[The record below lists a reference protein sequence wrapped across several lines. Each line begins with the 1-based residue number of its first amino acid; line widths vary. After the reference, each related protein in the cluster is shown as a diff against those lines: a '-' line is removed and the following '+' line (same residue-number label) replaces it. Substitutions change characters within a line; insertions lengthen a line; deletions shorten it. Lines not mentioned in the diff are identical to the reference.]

1 MLRARSLSDPHF
13 NRIGQAGVSSPL
25 VKTLTSPEETGP
37 LRPHPLLT
45 RYYAD
50 EAQRLKRVGAWFD
63 QAAPDYD
70 WINQAMSFGSGA
82 WYRKQ
87 ALLRAGLSQGMSA
100 LDAGSGTGV
109 VAAKARE
116 IVGPCGTVVALDPSL
131 GMLGQALRR
140 GVRTRVRAVAEALP
154 FGGGRFDFLSM
165 GYALRH
171 VPDLRATFGEYLRVL
186 KPGGRLLILEVTPPS
201 SRLAFQLLKLYLGRL
216 IPLLAG
222 FGHGGRTS
230 RELMEYYWDTIEA
243 CVPPPVILDGLE
255 AAGFSQVG
263 RYVENGIFS
272 EYTAV
277 R

>member
-1 MLRARSLSDPHF
+1 MTTTTPHDTS
-13 NRIGQAGVSSPL
+13 GV
-25 VKTLTSPEETGP
+25 PESGP

-50 EAQRLKRVGAWFD
+50 EAQRRNRVSSWFD
-63 QAAPDYD
+63 TAAPDYD

-109 VAAKARE
+109 VAAQAIE
-116 IVGPCGTVVALDPSL
+116 IVGPGGKVMALDPSL

-140 GVRTRVRAVAEALP
+140 GVRIRVRAVAEAIP
-154 FGGGRFDFLSM
+154 FASGRFDFLSM

-171 VPDLRATFGEYLRVL
+171 VPDLHGTFREYRRVL

-201 SRLAFQLLKLYLGRL
+201 SRLAFRLLKLYLGTLVPLVARL
-216 IPLLAG
+216 G
-222 FGHGGRTS
+222 RGGRAS
-230 RELMEYYWDTIEA
+230 SELMEYYWDTIEM
-243 CVPPPVILDGLE
+243 CVPPRVILDGLE
-255 AAGFSQVG
+255 AAGFSKVS
-263 RYVENGIFS
+263 RHMDAGIFS

-277 R
+277 A

>member
-1 MLRARSLSDPHF
+1 MTTGTPPDASGL
-13 NRIGQAGVSSPL
+13 
-25 VKTLTSPEETGP
+25 PEPGL

-50 EAQRLKRVGAWFD
+50 EAQRRKRVGSWFD
-63 QAAPDYD
+63 RAAPDYD
-70 WINQAMSFGSGA
+70 WINQAISFGSGA

-87 ALLRAGLSQGMSA
+87 ALLRAGLAPGMSA

-109 VAAKARE
+109 VAAQARE
-116 IVGPCGTVVALDPSL
+116 IVGPRGRVAALDPSL
-131 GMLGQALRR
+131 GMLGQAARR
-140 GVRTRVRAVAEALP
+140 GVRARVRGVAEALP
-154 FGGGRFDFLSM
+154 FAGERFDFLSM

-171 VPDLRATFGEYLRVL
+171 VPDLHATFREYRRVL

-201 SRLAFQLLKLYLGRL
+201 SRLAFRLLKLYLGTLVPLMARL
-216 IPLLAG
+216 G
-222 FGHGGRTS
+222 RGGRTS
-230 RELMEYYWDTIEA
+230 RELMEYYWDTIEM
-243 CVPPPVILDGLE
+243 CVPPQVILDGLE
-255 AAGFSQVG
+255 ASGFSRVS